1 MVLIKKHKLDL
12 YNEII
17 SKNNYNDSQK
27 REIILGLNENLNVEL
42 YLNPKLNRKQMH
54 VLTNGLFQKLDV
66 TCYNILVFN
75 YKKFNEIRFGL

>member
-42 YLNPKLNRKQMH
+42 YLNPSIEWQEMK
-54 VLTNGLFQKLDV
+54 
-66 TCYNILVFN
+66 
-75 YKKFNEIRFGL
+75 EIRLGLQGSKK

>member
-42 YLNPKLNRKQMH
+42 YLNPKLNRK
-54 VLTNGLFQKLDV
+54 
-66 TCYNILVFN
+66 
-75 YKKFNEIRFGL
+75 